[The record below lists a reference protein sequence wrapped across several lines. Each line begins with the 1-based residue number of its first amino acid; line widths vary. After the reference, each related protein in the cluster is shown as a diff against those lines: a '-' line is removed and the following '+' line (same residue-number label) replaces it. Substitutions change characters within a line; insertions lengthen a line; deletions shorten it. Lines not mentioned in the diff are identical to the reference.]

1 MKHINSVNTFFTSLV
16 LLFLT
21 TTISAQLT
29 IILDKLPEDTPEQSK
44 IYLAGN
50 LNDWMP
56 NDPDYKFSKNE
67 DGKYFLFIDSLVPAT
82 LLQFKITRGSWDL
95 VEVAKEGKDI
105 SDRSYSFEEADTLHI
120 RIQEW
125 KNPKMPRKLKSSAS
139 YNVEIM
145 TDSFFMPQLNR
156 YRRIWV
162 YLPPD
167 YDIEEDVQYP
177 VLYMHDGQNLFDDAT
192 SYMGEW
198 HVDETL
204 NSLFEEGYIIPI
216 VIGID
221 HGEGAGRMNE
231 YNIEESEEYNIKPKG
246 DLYIQFIAET
256 LKPYIDT
263 HYRTLPGPEF
273 TGIMGSSL
281 GGLISSYAILTSS
294 DVFNLAGIYSPS
306 YQLGKT
312 LLNYPLS
319 TDESIR
325 IIQLCG
331 SEEGVDTV
339 KDMKQMDSLFLSY
352 TSSRD
357 RLKYQVVE
365 GAKHNEQLWSNYFK
379 EAILFLY
386 NPPPN

>member
-1 MKHINSVNTFFTSLV
+1 MKSINSKISYFTGLV
-16 LLFLT
+16 SLFLT
-21 TTISAQLT
+21 TAISGQLT
-29 IILDKLPEDTPEQSK
+29 IIADKLPEDTPAQSK
-44 IYLAGN
+44 IYLAAN

-56 NDPDYKFSKNE
+56 NDPSFKFSKNE
-67 DGKYFLFIDSLVPAT
+67 EGRYFLLIDSLEAGT
-82 LLQFKITRGSWDL
+82 QLQFKLTRGSWDL
-95 VEVAKEGKDI
+95 VEVGKEGKDI
-105 SDRSYSFEEADTLHI
+105 SDRIYSYEEADTLHI
-120 RIQEW
+120 RVHEW
-125 KNPKMPRKLKSSAS
+125 KNPKAPSKLKSTRS

-145 TDSFFMPQLNR
+145 TDSFYMPQLNR

-204 NSLFEEGYIIPI
+204 NSLFEEGYIVPI

-221 HGEGAGRMNE
+221 HGEGASRMNE
-231 YNIEESEEYNIKPKG
+231 YSIEESAEYNITPKG
-246 DLYIQFIAET
+246 DLYIKFIAET
-256 LKPYIDT
+256 LKPYIDA
-263 HYRTLPGPEF
+263 HYRTLPRPEF

-281 GGLISSYAILTSS
+281 GGLISSYAILTSG

-331 SEEGVDTV
+331 SEEGVNTV

-357 RLKYQVVE
+357 RLQYQVVE
-365 GAKHNEQLWSNYFK
+365 GAKHSEQLWSNYFK

-386 NPPPN
+386 NPSSK